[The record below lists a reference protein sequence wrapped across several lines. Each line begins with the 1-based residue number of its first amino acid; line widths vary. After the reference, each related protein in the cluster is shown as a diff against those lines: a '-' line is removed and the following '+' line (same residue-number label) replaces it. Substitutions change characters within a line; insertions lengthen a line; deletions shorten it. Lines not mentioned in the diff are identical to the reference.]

1 MNNAFLC
8 ERTPC
13 LPDDILLN
21 LSPQLWQRQP
31 QQLLNHLQDL
41 SHLHCCIPKLLSH
54 NPRGLRKLFYRLS
67 RTSKP
72 IALPFLETLLDLLY
86 SLNPEGTWLQAV
98 GMNYLVTEVKIFT
111 LLAEWF
117 HKRIEIKEWLLSLA
131 AAPRL
136 KRKYRISIAEW
147 YLLPAQAPPV
157 VINPHDPPPPSPSH
171 QSLIMNAEIENQPIP
186 KDGKTALPPVD
197 VDRMIMISLD
207 GPVAPFQYRKIS
219 TTKRVRFQGGVGLK
233 EGDKRHQA

>member
-54 NPRGLRKLFYRLS
+54 NHRGLRKLFYRLS

-136 KRKYRISIAEW
+136 KRKYCISIAEW

-157 VINPHDPPPPSPSH
+157 KENPLPPLLSPSRRSSVGH
-171 QSLIMNAEIENQPIP
+171 PQIQFRICCSMWTLVTFI
-186 KDGKTALPPVD
+186 KTSRDGRTHRICAH
-197 VDRMIMISLD
+197 
-207 GPVAPFQYRKIS
+207 
-219 TTKRVRFQGGVGLK
+219 T
-233 EGDKRHQA
+233 

>member
-1 MNNAFLC
+1 MNQAFLC

-13 LPDDILLN
+13 LLDDTLLN

-31 QQLLNHLQDL
+31 LKLLDHLQDL

-98 GMNYLVTEVKIFT
+98 GMDFLLTDVKILI
-111 LLAEWF
+111 LLAGWF
-117 HKRIEIKEWLLSLA
+117 HQRAEIKEWLLTLA
-131 AAPRL
+131 ATPRPPPNGHIAFPSPNGISCQL
-136 KRKYRISIAEW
+136 K
-147 YLLPAQAPPV
+147 YLL
-157 VINPHDPPPPSPSH
+157 
-171 QSLIMNAEIENQPIP
+171 
-186 KDGKTALPPVD
+186 G
-197 VDRMIMISLD
+197 
-207 GPVAPFQYRKIS
+207 
-219 TTKRVRFQGGVGLK
+219 
-233 EGDKRHQA
+233 